1 MIRDFPIAGKQPV
14 ARLGQS
20 ACDHRAVSKAG
31 RIICTKIVEG
41 DNAVGPEICHACP
54 VKAINCQHLC
64 FSLRQTSP
72 SPLTI
77 RFNGRTEVWDDDP
90 PEVRLQEAACAAKV
104 VPVRHARTCL
114 GCALRMLVDA
124 PAPQTAA
131 QQCPAASNGKI
142 VAFPVRSR
150 IAAAG

>member
-1 MIRDFPIAGKQPV
+1 MIRELSIARKQPQAKLV
-14 ARLGQS
+14 QS
-20 ACDHRAVSKAG
+20 ACDHRAVSKVG

-41 DNAVGPEICHACP
+41 DNVVSPEICQSCP
-54 VKAINCQHLC
+54 VKAINCEHLC

-104 VPVRHARTCL
+104 LPVRDARTCL
-114 GCALRMLVDA
+114 GCALRKPVDV
-124 PAPQTAA
+124 PVQQPAA
-131 QQCPAASNGKI
+131 QECPSASNGKI
-142 VAFPVRSR
+142 VAFPVRNPV
-150 IAAAG
+150 AAAG